1 MVRRDS
7 GYFEV
12 DYTKNEELDF
22 FILSLENILKS
33 IPHEN
38 KKIPSYH
45 VRTNF
50 YTIKKNSCSFEITS
64 DIKKFTKFN
73 NRFEK
78 SRKSESGKL
87 SLEHYLRPV
96 PFEERIVPYF
106 ERKSIFTP
114 IQKQNSC
121 SFFIDFNLISS

>member
-22 FILSLENILKS
+22 FVLSLENILKS

-38 KKIPSYH
+38 QKIPSYH
-45 VRTNF
+45 IRTNF

-64 DIKKFTKFN
+64 DKKKFTNFN
-73 NRFEK
+73 KRFEK
-78 SRKSESGKL
+78 FRKSENGKL

-96 PFEERIVPYF
+96 PFEKRIVPYF
-106 ERKSIFTP
+106 GRKSIFTP